1 MPSLPFSSSRIRTG
15 FASEF
20 SRLSVEVGASF
31 ILTAKNFQKCSHLI
45 HIDSLFALPA
55 GVRLE
60 TAAEIDKKKLKFIF
74 GRNKKNLD

>member
-60 TAAEIDKKKLKFIF
+60 TAAEIDKKKTQIYFLSQQ
-74 GRNKKNLD
+74 KKS